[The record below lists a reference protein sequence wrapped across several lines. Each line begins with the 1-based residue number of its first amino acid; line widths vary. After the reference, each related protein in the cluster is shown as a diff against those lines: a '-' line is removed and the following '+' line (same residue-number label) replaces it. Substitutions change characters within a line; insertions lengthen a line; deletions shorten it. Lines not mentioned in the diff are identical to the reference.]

1 MSETEL
7 ETGRLRL
14 RPVTPQDSGRITEL
28 VADPRIHRMLARVPP
43 GQTKAQTLAWIM
55 THERGRAADTNHVFA
70 LDQDGRLLGVI
81 GADRTNTALPFE
93 IGYWIAPEAWGQG
106 YCTEAGVA
114 LIRWLDACGKG
125 RALVAGH
132 FADNPASGRVLA
144 KLGFLPCGR
153 DYRHSEGRGGK
164 AEHIMMARIA

>member
-14 RPVTPQDSGRITEL
+14 RPVTPQDSGRITDL

-70 LDQDGRLLGVI
+70 LERGGLLVGII
-81 GADRTNTALPFE
+81 GADRTETSLPFE
-93 IGYWIAPEAWGQG
+93 IGYWLAPEAWGQG
-106 YCTEAGVA
+106 LCTEAGAA
-114 LIRWLDACGKG
+114 LIGWLEAAGQG

-132 FADNPASGRVLA
+132 FADNPASGRVLS

-153 DYRHSEGRGGK
+153 NQMHSAGRGGT
-164 AEHIMMARIA
+164 ADHIMMARIG